1 MIIRETND
9 SFIMI
14 KQHDHAFLSGEIVK
28 HFDASLLR
36 SNAFR
41 DEHLYASYQHDRSWI
56 GLDKAPVWNDAVHRP
71 FTFSDYPLV
80 PKLVFYERG
89 LDEVSDVHPY
99 SGLLCSLHFCSFFSN
114 TSDPDCLRFLEEE
127 NLRQK
132 ALRKQLPALDED
144 LLQEHFTLLQFSD
157 DFSLF
162 MCLNR
167 PGVAKEEEHPWFRNG
182 FKHTEPFN
190 HTEDPLEGKWT
201 GPHAIGI
208 SGAPF
213 KQPFTVEL
221 HYKEV
226 SKASILQEGITKA
239 YASADISTHSITI
252 SSAGPDRIV

>member
-89 LDEVSDVHPY
+89 
-99 SGLLCSLHFCSFFSN
+99 
-114 TSDPDCLRFLEEE
+114 
-127 NLRQK
+127 
-132 ALRKQLPALDED
+132 LDED